1 MSSNDLRRETLFGD
15 LSLDAY
21 PLPWVKALSHQPWR
35 TFVQARV
42 EVDRGRIS
50 EAIFLWQEILGM
62 QNLESLHYAQA
73 WHFLRGYSVD
83 PDPSI
88 AKDLFGVVLE
98 VPMEGGL
105 DVLAAYA
112 DHHAAY
118 FNFNGS
124 SVLWLRPDPSLDPL
138 IGSMLEEGA
147 QIIRKIGPWKEP
159 RRSAPAL
166 GDIRINL
173 ISPAGL
179 HFGEG
184 PQNLAAENPM
194 TKPIWGAS
202 ISLLQALVRVGI
214 SAPSKKPQQA

>member
-1 MSSNDLRRETLFGD
+1 MTGNDELRETLFGD
-15 LSLDAY
+15 LPLQAY
-21 PLPWVKALSHQPWR
+21 PPPWVKALSHRPWR

-42 EVDRGRIS
+42 AADAGRKSDAIS
-50 EAIFLWQEILGM
+50 LWQEVLSM
-62 QNLESLHYAQA
+62 QDIESLHYVQA
-73 WHFLRGYSVD
+73 WHFLRSHGVQ

-88 AKDLFGVVLE
+88 AKDLLGVVLE

-118 FNFNGS
+118 LNFNGS
-124 SVLWLRPDPSLDPL
+124 GTLWLRPDHSLDPL
-138 IGSMLEEGA
+138 IDSVLLEGA
-147 QIIRKIGPWKEP
+147 QIIQRIGAWKEP
-159 RRSAPAL
+159 RRPAPAL

-184 PQNLAAENPM
+184 PLNLATDNPM
-194 TKPIWGAS
+194 TRPIWGAS
-202 ISLLQALVRVGI
+202 TALLQAIVRVGLSAI
-214 SAPSKKPQQA
+214 SK